1 MDININDIDTD
12 ELRDIIEELF
22 DVTIIQADD
31 DEHLF
36 WLVEG
41 DDPDNSVELMED
53 LLTVEQQKVLEAH
66 LKANGYE

>member
-41 DDPDNSVELMED
+41 DDPDNSVEFMED